1 MVDSKFPGHRMLP
14 YLMVFPS
21 VAVII
26 VFLVVPFIQAVIQSF
41 YQTSPFGGASTFVGL
56 RQYRLLFSA
65 PDYARSFLTTWYFA
79 LLVILGGLAFSL
91 FIAVLVTRK
100 VRGLAFYQ
108 VAFIW
113 TYALSPAVAGI
124 IWALLFDPAV
134 GLGTYVIQRLTGFS
148 LNFTLQG
155 TSALL
160 IVAGA
165 SIWNMLGY
173 NVCFYIAG
181 LQNVPRELEE
191 AARADGAGPWRTFW
205 RITFPLLSPT
215 TAFLVFVNTIYAF
228 FQVFGLIDIMTKG
241 GPGGATE
248 ILVYKLYRDAFIRV
262 RYNYASAQS
271 VVLFVI
277 VAATALFQL
286 WISTR
291 RAVYLR

>member
-1 MVDSKFPGHRMLP
+1 MQARFPGYRILP
-14 YLMVFPS
+14 YLLVFPS

-26 VFLVVPFIQAVIQSF
+26 IFLVVPFIQAAIQSF
-41 YQTSPFGGASTFVGL
+41 RQTSPFGTVSSFVGI
-56 RQYRLLFSA
+56 RQYQLLFSD
-65 PDYARSFLTTWYFA
+65 PTYMRSLLTSWYFA
-79 LLVILGGLAFSL
+79 LLVILGGLSLSL

-100 VRGLAFYQ
+100 VRGMAFYQ

-113 TYALSPAVAGI
+113 TYALSPAVAGV
-124 IWALLFDPAV
+124 IWALLFDPAI
-134 GLGTYVIQRLTGFS
+134 GIGTYVFSKLTGFS
-148 LNFTLQG
+148 INFTIQG
-155 TSALL
+155 ATAIL
-160 IVAGA
+160 ILAA
-165 SIWNMLGY
+165 AAIWNMLGY

-191 AARADGAGPWRTFW
+191 AARVDGAGPWRTFW
-205 RITFPLLSPT
+205 LITFPMLSPT

-271 VVLFVI
+271 VVLFLI
-277 VAATALFQL
+277 VAATAIFQL
-286 WISTR
+286 WVSTR

>member
-1 MVDSKFPGHRMLP
+1 MQARFPGYRILP
-14 YLMVFPS
+14 YLLVFPS

-26 VFLVVPFIQAVIQSF
+26 IFLVAPFIQAAIQSF
-41 YQTSPFGGASTFVGL
+41 RQTSPFGTVSSFVGI
-56 RQYRLLFSA
+56 RQYQLLFSD
-65 PDYARSFLTTWYFA
+65 PTYMRSLLTSWYFG
-79 LLVILGGLAFSL
+79 LLVILGGLSLSL

-100 VRGLAFYQ
+100 VRGMAFYQ

-113 TYALSPAVAGI
+113 TYALSPAVAGV
-124 IWALLFDPAV
+124 IWALLFDPAI
-134 GLGTYVIQRLTGFS
+134 GIGTYVFSKLTGFS
-148 LNFTLQG
+148 INFTIQG
-155 TSALL
+155 ATAIL
-160 IVAGA
+160 ILAA
-165 SIWNMLGY
+165 AAIWNMLGY

-191 AARADGAGPWRTFW
+191 AARVDGAGPWRTFW
-205 RITFPLLSPT
+205 LITFPMLSPT

-271 VVLFVI
+271 VVLFLI
-277 VAATALFQL
+277 VAATAIFQL
-286 WISTR
+286 WVSTR

>member
-1 MVDSKFPGHRMLP
+1 MQARFPGYRILP
-14 YLMVFPS
+14 YLLVFPS

-26 VFLVVPFIQAVIQSF
+26 IFLIVPFIQAAIQSF
-41 YQTSPFGGASTFVGL
+41 RQTSPFGTVSSFVGI
-56 RQYRLLFSA
+56 RQYQLLFSD
-65 PDYARSFLTTWYFA
+65 PTYMRSLLTSWYFA
-79 LLVILGGLAFSL
+79 LLVILGGLSLSL

-100 VRGLAFYQ
+100 VRGMAFYQ

-113 TYALSPAVAGI
+113 TYALSPAVAGV
-124 IWALLFDPAV
+124 IWALLFDPAI
-134 GLGTYVIQRLTGFS
+134 GIGTYVFSKLTGFS
-148 LNFTLQG
+148 INFTIQG
-155 TSALL
+155 ATAIL
-160 IVAGA
+160 ILAA
-165 SIWNMLGY
+165 AAIWNMLGY

-191 AARADGAGPWRTFW
+191 AARVDGAGPWRTFW
-205 RITFPLLSPT
+205 LITFPMLSPT

-271 VVLFVI
+271 VVLFLI
-277 VAATALFQL
+277 VAATAIFQL
-286 WISTR
+286 WVSTR

>member
-1 MVDSKFPGHRMLP
+1 METKFPGHRILP
-14 YLMVFPS
+14 YCLVFPS
-21 VAVII
+21 VAVIT
-26 VFLVVPFIQAVIQSF
+26 VFLVVPFVQAIIQSF
-41 YQTSPFGGASTFVGL
+41 YQTSPFGATNVFVGV
-56 RQYRLLFSA
+56 RQYKLLFSS
-65 PDYARSFLTTWYFA
+65 PDYARSFLITWYFA
-79 LLVILGGLAFSL
+79 LLVIIGGLSLSL
-91 FIAVLVTRK
+91 FIAVLVTRR

-113 TYALSPAVAGI
+113 TYALSPVVAGI

-134 GLGTYVIQRLTGFS
+134 GLGTYMIKRLTGFP
-148 LNFTLQG
+148 LNFTIQG
-155 TSALL
+155 SSALL
-160 IVAGA
+160 IVAAA

-173 NVCFYIAG
+173 NICFYIAG
-181 LQNVPRELEE
+181 LQNVPKELEE
-191 AARADGAGPWRTFW
+191 AARVDGAGPWRTFW
-205 RITFPLLSPT
+205 TVTFPMLSPT

-271 VVLFVI
+271 VVLFLI

-286 WISTR
+286 WVSSR

>member
-1 MVDSKFPGHRMLP
+1 MEARFPGYRLLP
-14 YLMVFPS
+14 YLLVFPS

-26 VFLVVPFIQAVIQSF
+26 VFLVVPFVEAVIQSF
-41 YQTSPFGGASTFVGL
+41 FQTSPFGTVSVFVGIH
-56 RQYRLLFSA
+56 QYRLLLSDPA
-65 PDYARSFLTTWYFA
+65 YARSLLITWYFA
-79 LLVILGGLAFSL
+79 LLVIFGGLSISL

-108 VAFIW
+108 VAFVW
-113 TYALSPAVAGI
+113 TYALSPAVAGV

-134 GLGTYVIQRLTGFS
+134 GLGTYLISHLTG
-148 LNFTLQG
+148 LHINYTIQG
-155 TSALL
+155 DFALL

-165 SIWNMLGY
+165 AIWNMLGY
-173 NVCFYIAG
+173 NICFFIAG

-191 AARADGAGPWRTFW
+191 AARVDGAGPWRTFW
-205 RITFPLLSPT
+205 RITFPMLTPT

-262 RYNYASAQS
+262 RYNFASAQS

-277 VAATALFQL
+277 VALTAIFQL
-286 WISTR
+286 WVSSR

>member
-1 MVDSKFPGHRMLP
+1 MQARFPGYRILP
-14 YLMVFPS
+14 YLLIFPS

-26 VFLVVPFIQAVIQSF
+26 IFLIVPFIQAAIQSF
-41 YQTSPFGGASTFVGL
+41 RQTSPFGTVSSFVGI
-56 RQYRLLFSA
+56 RQYQLLFSD
-65 PDYARSFLTTWYFA
+65 PTYMRSLLTSWYFA
-79 LLVILGGLAFSL
+79 LLVILGGLSLSL

-100 VRGLAFYQ
+100 VRGMAFYQ

-113 TYALSPAVAGI
+113 TYALSPAVAGV
-124 IWALLFDPAV
+124 IWALLFDPAI
-134 GLGTYVIQRLTGFS
+134 GIGTYVFSKLTGFS
-148 LNFTLQG
+148 INFTIQG
-155 TSALL
+155 ATAIL
-160 IVAGA
+160 ILAA
-165 SIWNMLGY
+165 AAIWNMLGY

-191 AARADGAGPWRTFW
+191 AARVDGAGPWRTFW
-205 RITFPLLSPT
+205 LITFPMLSPT

-271 VVLFVI
+271 VVLFLI
-277 VAATALFQL
+277 VAATAIFQL
-286 WISTR
+286 WVSTR

>member
-1 MVDSKFPGHRMLP
+1 MQARFPGYRILP
-14 YLMVFPS
+14 YLLIFPS

-26 VFLVVPFIQAVIQSF
+26 IFLVVPFIQAAIQSF
-41 YQTSPFGGASTFVGL
+41 RQTSPFGTVSSFVGI
-56 RQYRLLFSA
+56 RQYQLLFSD
-65 PDYARSFLTTWYFA
+65 PTYMRSLLTSWYFA
-79 LLVILGGLAFSL
+79 LLVILGGLSLSL

-100 VRGLAFYQ
+100 VRGMAFYQ

-113 TYALSPAVAGI
+113 TYALSPAVAGV
-124 IWALLFDPAV
+124 IWALLFDPAI
-134 GLGTYVIQRLTGFS
+134 GIGTYVFSKLTGVPI
-148 LNFTLQG
+148 NFTIQG
-155 TSALL
+155 ATAIL
-160 IVAGA
+160 ILAA
-165 SIWNMLGY
+165 AAIWNMLGY

-191 AARADGAGPWRTFW
+191 AARVDGAGPWRTFW
-205 RITFPLLSPT
+205 LITFPMLSPT

-271 VVLFVI
+271 VVLFLI
-277 VAATALFQL
+277 VAATAIFQL
-286 WISTR
+286 WVSTR

>member
-1 MVDSKFPGHRMLP
+1 MQARFPGYRILP
-14 YLMVFPS
+14 YLLVFPS

-26 VFLVVPFIQAVIQSF
+26 IFLVVPFIQAAIQSF
-41 YQTSPFGGASTFVGL
+41 RQTSPFGTVSSFVGI
-56 RQYRLLFSA
+56 RQYQLLFSD
-65 PDYARSFLTTWYFA
+65 PTYMRSLLTSWYFG
-79 LLVILGGLAFSL
+79 LLVILGGLSLSL

-100 VRGLAFYQ
+100 VRGMAFYQ

-113 TYALSPAVAGI
+113 TYALSPAVAGV
-124 IWALLFDPAV
+124 IWALLFDPAI
-134 GLGTYVIQRLTGFS
+134 GIGTYVFSKLTGFS
-148 LNFTLQG
+148 INFTIQG
-155 TSALL
+155 ATAIL
-160 IVAGA
+160 ILAA
-165 SIWNMLGY
+165 AAIWNMLGY

-191 AARADGAGPWRTFW
+191 AARVDGAGPWRTFW
-205 RITFPLLSPT
+205 LITFPMLSPT

-271 VVLFVI
+271 VVLFLI
-277 VAATALFQL
+277 VAATAIFQL
-286 WISTR
+286 WVSTR

>member
-1 MVDSKFPGHRMLP
+1 MQSKFPGHRFLP
-14 YLMVFPS
+14 YLLVFPS

-26 VFLVVPFIQAVIQSF
+26 VFLVVPFVQAVVQSF
-41 YQTSPFGGASTFVGL
+41 YHASPFGGSSTFVGL
-56 RQYRLLFSA
+56 RQYRLLFSS
-65 PDYARSFLTTWYFA
+65 PDYAKSFLTTFYFA
-79 LLVILGGLAFSL
+79 LLVIVGGLSFSL

-100 VRGLAFYQ
+100 VRGLAVYQ
-108 VAFIW
+108 IAFIW

-134 GLGTYVIQRLTGFS
+134 GLGTYLISRLTGFS
-148 LNFTLQG
+148 INYTIQG
-155 TSALL
+155 ASALL
-160 IVAGA
+160 IVAAA

-173 NVCFYIAG
+173 NICFYIAG

-191 AARADGAGPWRTFW
+191 AARVDGAGPWRTFW
-205 RITFPLLSPT
+205 RITFPMLSPT

-248 ILVYKLYRDAFIRV
+248 ILVYKLYRDAFIRA

-286 WISTR
+286 WVSTR
-291 RAVYLR
+291 RAVYMR